1 MRPGCLAGSA
11 ASGTTGS
18 TTSLASEGEVV
29 TMFMMMMLTTMTVD
43 VQVFNL
49 ANVFKA
55 LIVFSPGEPCW
66 PSERAG
72 DHIIVSFPKVTK
84 SLSLA
89 LILF

>member
-29 TMFMMMMLTTMTVD
+29 TIMTMFMISTMMTVD
-43 VQVFNL
+43 VQVFNH

-55 LIVFSPGEPCW
+55 LITFSPGELCW

-72 DHIIVSFPKVTK
+72 DHIIVSLAKLWAKVTNGH
-84 SLSLA
+84 
-89 LILF
+89 

>member
-55 LIVFSPGEPCW
+55 LIVFSPGELCW

>member
-55 LIVFSPGEPCW
+55 LISVFT
-66 PSERAG
+66 R
-72 DHIIVSFPKVTK
+72 
-84 SLSLA
+84 
-89 LILF
+89 